1 MNAGDT
7 DRRRFLLAAAGAGLA
22 GAGGCRRSPPP
33 VPPAQWVGD
42 SAERGHRLHTHLP
55 DARGGAPSGA
65 PSGAPAVRRAQI
77 VVVGAGVAGL
87 AAARALG
94 RRGLDDLAVLDL
106 ESQPGGNSRGHR
118 MAGLDCPL
126 GAHYLPLPGPH
137 ALAVSEWLHEIG
149 LLHTSHGRSVP
160 DERHLCHSPQERLFI
175 DGAWHDG
182 LLPPAEPG
190 GSTLIQYQAW
200 AGEVARAQTLGFAI
214 PTARAR
220 WSAALAELD
229 GQTFATWLDAR
240 GLRDERLRWYL
251 DYACRD
257 EYGADA
263 STVSAWA
270 GLHYFAGRQGFH
282 APGDDA
288 PGRDAV
294 FTWPE
299 GNAWLIRRLA
309 QPLAGRLHAGRLVH
323 AVRVEREGVQVD
335 AWDIAS
341 GRPERWQA
349 RAVVVAVP
357 LFVAARLLADPPPAL
372 VAAASRM
379 RYAPWL
385 VANLALREPLL
396 DRGLGAPA
404 SWDNVRY
411 GSPSLGYVDAGHQRL
426 SPAAGPTV
434 ITAYWPLT
442 TTERSKLLAD
452 TASDWGHRITADL
465 QAAHPDLPEKVQQI
479 DLARHGHAMSIP
491 VPGTRGST
499 ALAALREL
507 RGPVQFAHADLAGYS
522 VFEEAFEQG
531 ERAARTLAGR

>member
-1 MNAGDT
+1 
-7 DRRRFLLAAAGAGLA
+7 
-22 GAGGCRRSPPP
+22 
-33 VPPAQWVGD
+33 
-42 SAERGHRLHTHLP
+42 
-55 DARGGAPSGA
+55 
-65 PSGAPAVRRAQI
+65 
-77 VVVGAGVAGL
+77 
-87 AAARALG
+87 
-94 RRGLDDLAVLDL
+94 
-106 ESQPGGNSRGHR
+106 
-118 MAGLDCPL
+118 
-126 GAHYLPLPGPH
+126 
-137 ALAVSEWLHEIG
+137 
-149 LLHTSHGRSVP
+149 
-160 DERHLCHSPQERLFI
+160 
-175 DGAWHDG
+175 
-182 LLPPAEPG
+182 
-190 GSTLIQYQAW
+190 
-200 AGEVARAQTLGFAI
+200 
-214 PTARAR
+214 AR

-263 STVSAWA
+263 GTVSAWA

-299 GNAWLIRRLA
+299 GNAWLIQRLA
-309 QPLAGRLHAGRLVH
+309 LPLAGRLHAGRLVH
-323 AVRVEREGVQVD
+323 AVRTEREGVQVD

-349 RAVVVAVP
+349 RAVVMAVP

-372 VAAASRM
+372 VAAASRV

-385 VANLALREPLL
+385 VGNLALREPLL

-442 TTERSKLLAD
+442 TTERGALLAD
-452 TASDWGHRITADL
+452 SASDWGRRIVADL
-465 QAAHPDLPEKVQQI
+465 QAAHPDLPEKVQHI

-491 VPGTRGST
+491 VPGTRGSP

-507 RGPVQFAHADLAGYS
+507 RGTVQFAHADLAGYS

-531 ERAARTLAGR
+531 ERAGQAAIFARR